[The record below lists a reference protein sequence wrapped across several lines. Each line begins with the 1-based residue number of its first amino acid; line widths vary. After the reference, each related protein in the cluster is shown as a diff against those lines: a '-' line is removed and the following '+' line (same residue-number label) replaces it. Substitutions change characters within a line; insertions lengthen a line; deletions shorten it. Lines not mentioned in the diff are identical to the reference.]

1 MHGEELVGKVHD
13 GGGETCCNLEE
24 AAALLEQECLMLS
37 MNPKYVIEYKL

>member
-24 AAALLEQECLMLS
+24 AAALLEQECMRLTM
-37 MNPKYVIEYKL
+37 MAKYVID